1 MSRYPGFEVFS
12 EGAQDSSI
20 QKEVIRLNLTKELGG
35 ASLDCATSLII
46 IGNSILTCHIAKVT
60 ESLSEEASFALGQTF
75 TDQRGEDPRRY
86 YYHYD

>member
-35 ASLDCATSLII
+35 LALIVPQVLLLAI
-46 IGNSILTCHIAKVT
+46 VH
-60 ESLSEEASFALGQTF
+60 
-75 TDQRGEDPRRY
+75 
-86 YYHYD
+86 